1 MGIGDAFRAA
11 GLSFADC
18 GFLKLNA
25 FFPVMLGLAH
35 ASVAGFCKGD
45 VGAAAVASMPVP
57 AAKVPLLVAAIMPLL
72 AVVIAIVALEALSAV
87 APNGYESQRSRSQ
100 KAPGAIVAA
109 GNPAWIERVQ
119 AAQYNTWEATIGM
132 LAAWFVA
139 KECGLAEDLF
149 AKLATLFLGIRVA
162 YPVVYALDL
171 DLIRTQ
177 LWLTGLY
184 ATAMVAFASLFPDT
198 VVPLLA

>member
-45 VGAAAVASMPVP
+45 VGAAAVAAMPVP
-57 AAKVPLLVAAIMPLL
+57 AAKVPR
-72 AVVIAIVALEALSAV
+72 SAV

-171 DLIRTQ
+171 DLLRTQ

-184 ATAMVAFASLFPDT
+184 ATAMIAFAALFPDT
-198 VVPLLA
+198 VAPLLA

>member
-1 MGIGDAFRAA
+1 
-11 GLSFADC
+11 
-18 GFLKLNA
+18 
-25 FFPVMLGLAH
+25 MLGLAH

-45 VGAAAVASMPVP
+45 IGSAAVASMPVP

-171 DLIRTQ
+171 DLLRTQ

-184 ATAMVAFASLFPDT
+184 ATAMVAFAALFPDT
-198 VVPLLA
+198 VAPLLA